1 MEIVLD
7 LGEGVHELN
16 TWSRD
21 AASFGRMGFPGVF
34 RGVWVI
40 YTGDEYGATL
50 YPPRDHATPNND
62 PTPQPRISKSRAEL
76 GSALVASRSRDYC
89 AELDRLSNP
98 SKSVW
103 PS

>member
-50 YPPRDHATPNND
+50 YPPGITRHQIMTRLRNPGLANP
-62 PTPQPRISKSRAEL
+62 
-76 GSALVASRSRDYC
+76 AL
-89 AELDRLSNP
+89 N
-98 SKSVW
+98 
-103 PS
+103 